1 MSETADVIRKFIVE
15 DLLFDDADAKVNDDT
30 VLVEGLL
37 DSLALIQ
44 LVAFIEE
51 EFSIQIDDSLITSDN
66 LKDIASV
73 DSMVTTAIAQG
84 AG

>member
-30 VLVEGLL
+30 VLVDGLL